1 MEHPL
6 SAGFSRVNMNP
17 TEPIPLGGYGNE
29 EHRFHESIG
38 QDITVTAVTLTDAQ
52 NETILLFSID
62 LVNADTPLCQQIR
75 QRVYKDTGIR
85 HIYISAVHSHAAPS
99 VRRTDMDC
107 IRRYNA
113 FVCDQCSRAAVEALQ
128 DQSPCS
134 LFTGSIEAQGL
145 NFVKH
150 YKAFDPKTG
159 KISVFGDL
167 FGCSTGKTVLGHM
180 TIADPTVHLVRM
192 VRQTGKDIV
201 LTNFR
206 AHPHFDG
213 GSKKHLLSSD
223 YIGAFRVA
231 LEALEDCHAV
241 YFQGACGNIN
251 ATSRMEAEQRYHTAK
266 SYGLALAATVSE
278 GLTRHMVPC
287 PTGLIQTAQF
297 TVMAPI
303 QDTSPELLEG
313 ARQVQELWKTTY
325 DLARCNAL
333 GAQFGIRSPYHAG
346 AIIARA
352 NRTAEDGKL
361 LLNAVSIGSRLSFVT
376 FPGEMFDTL
385 NVRIEDNSPFATT
398 LMLGY
403 CNHNMSYLPSLQAY
417 YYSCYETDI
426 TRFAPG
432 SGEQV
437 ADACILHLNKLYKK
451 SDP

>member
-1 MEHPL
+1 MEHTL
-6 SAGFSRVNMNP
+6 SAGFSRMSLNP
-17 TEPIPLGGYGNE
+17 TEPIPIGGYGNE
-29 EHRFHESIG
+29 EHRFHEAIG
-38 QDITVTAVTLTDAQ
+38 QDITVTAVALTDKR

-75 QRVYKDTGIR
+75 QRVFEDTGIE
-85 HIYISAVHSHAAPS
+85 HVYISAVHSHAAPS

-107 IRRYNA
+107 ICRYNA

-128 DQSPCS
+128 TQSPCS
-134 LFTGSIEAQGL
+134 LFTGSIEARGL

-150 YKAFDPKTG
+150 YKALDPKTG
-159 KISVFGDL
+159 QKSVLGDL
-167 FGCSTGKTVLGHM
+167 FGCAAGKTVLDHM
-180 TIADPTVHLVRM
+180 TQADPTVHLVRIA
-192 VRQTGKDIV
+192 RQTGKDIV

-213 GSKKHLLSSD
+213 GSQKHLLSSD

-241 YFQGACGNIN
+241 YFQGACGNLN
-251 ATSRMEAEQRYHTAK
+251 ATSRMVAEQQYHTAK

-278 GLTRHMVPC
+278 GLARHMRPC
-287 PTGLIQTAQF
+287 PAGCIQTAQF
-297 TVMAPI
+297 TVMAPL
-303 QDTSPELLEG
+303 QKASPELLEG
-313 ARQVQELWKTTY
+313 AQQVYRIWKDSFDYST
-325 DLARCNAL
+325 CNAL
-333 GAQFGIRSPYHAG
+333 GQQFGIRSPYHAG
-346 AIIARA
+346 AILARA
-352 NRTAEDGKL
+352 GWTEEDGKL
-361 LLNAVSIGSRLSFVT
+361 ILNAVSIGNTLSFVT

-385 NVRIEDNSPFATT
+385 SVRIEDNSPFTTT

-417 YYSCYETDI
+417 NYSCYETDI

-437 ADACILHLNKLYKK
+437 ADSCIEHLQKLYA
-451 SDP
+451 P